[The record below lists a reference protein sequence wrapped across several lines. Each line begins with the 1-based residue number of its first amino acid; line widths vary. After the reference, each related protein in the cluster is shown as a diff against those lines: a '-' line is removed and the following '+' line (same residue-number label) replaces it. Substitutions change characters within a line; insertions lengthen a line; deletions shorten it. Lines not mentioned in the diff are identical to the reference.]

1 MDNKGLAVRVN
12 NSSNLTMNGGEIAR
26 NSSYGIQISGKTDWT
41 GVRFIMNGGKICD
54 NGSYGIYHT
63 VAGKSLVEING
74 GTISGNKGSSGRQI
88 SSSGGYAVAETE
100 EGAGYEYTHVSAG
113 CDGGTPYH
121 IRQRRKVELPEGYAD
136 VNLGRATNEAV
147 NTLKAGVANEH
158 ADWTPWAAAPV
169 GSAVCD

>member
-1 MDNKGLAVRVN
+1 MIYLANQGGGGVIATIEETAHIVDNKGLAVRVN

-41 GVRFIMNGGKICD
+41 GVKFIMNGGKICD

-88 SSSGGYAVAETE
+88 SSSGGYAVA
-100 EGAGYEYTHVSAG
+100 GN
-113 CDGGTPYH
+113 GG
-121 IRQRRKVELPEGYAD
+121 RR
-136 VNLGRATNEAV
+136 RI
-147 NTLKAGVANEH
+147 
-158 ADWTPWAAAPV
+158 
-169 GSAVCD
+169 